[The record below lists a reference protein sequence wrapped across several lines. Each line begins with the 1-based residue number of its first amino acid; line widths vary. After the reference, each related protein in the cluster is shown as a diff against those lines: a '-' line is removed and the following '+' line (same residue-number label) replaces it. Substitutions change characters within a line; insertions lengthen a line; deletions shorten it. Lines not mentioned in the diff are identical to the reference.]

1 MKLQINVY
9 QNNQMLKFKLRFLF
23 FELQS
28 KHIATHTYI
37 NYVTLRGSKILQISV
52 NGFTHINNKLSQV
65 SCISTLK

>member
-9 QNNQMLKFKLRFLF
+9 HNNQMLKFKLRLI
-23 FELQS
+23 LNVA

-37 NYVTLRGSKILQISV
+37 SYVTNCDSKSLQISV